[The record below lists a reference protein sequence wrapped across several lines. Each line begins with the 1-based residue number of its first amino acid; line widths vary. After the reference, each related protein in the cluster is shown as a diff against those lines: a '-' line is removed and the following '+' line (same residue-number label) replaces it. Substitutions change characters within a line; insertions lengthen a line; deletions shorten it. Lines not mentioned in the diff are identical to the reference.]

1 MTLKRL
7 TLASLS
13 LFLAGCGAIEIGF
26 EPTSEPAAASSST
39 RTASVA
45 TRPAGITLTSTSAAP
60 GAAFTPTDTV
70 ALSDTASPAS
80 DTPPPVACAARH
92 TVRVG
97 DTLMT
102 IGQAYGA
109 DWHEIAAANGLTNQG
124 LIFVGQG
131 LCIPNAVRTPNPIPP
146 SPTATDTATPSAT
159 VTDILTPTVTP
170 TASTTPTPCGIDWF
184 FTPSPSECPAAAA
197 QSSSGATERFERGQM
212 VWMASTDTYFVL
224 FNLGAAPIDGRLVF
238 IRLETLPLKPGAN
251 ADNRID
257 ETPQPGLSQPIRGF
271 GHIWRDE
278 VYGDFALLGGQTMRA
293 VIGWAVEPEY
303 AINTTLQCSPVRADS
318 SQSCYLGVSG
328 NRVIA
333 LDSSTT
339 GPLWHYQ
346 IGP

>member
-1 MTLKRL
+1 MILKRL

-26 EPTSEPAAASSST
+26 EPTSEPAAASSSA
-39 RTASVA
+39 RTATVA
-45 TRPAGITLTSTSAAP
+45 TRLAVITPTSTSAAP
-60 GAAFTPTDTV
+60 GASFTPTDTV
-70 ALSDTASPAS
+70 ALADTAT
-80 DTPPPVACAARH
+80 DTPPALACAARH

-124 LIFVGQG
+124 LIFVGQS
-131 LCIPNAVRTPNPIPP
+131 LCVPRAVRTPNPIPP
-146 SPTATDTATPSAT
+146 SPTATDTVTPSAT
-159 VTDILTPTVTP
+159 ATDILTPTATL

-184 FTPSPSECPAAAA
+184 FTPSPTECPAAAA
-197 QSSSGATERFERGQM
+197 QSSSGAAERFERGQM
-212 VWMASTDTYFVL
+212 VWMASTDTYYVL
-224 FNLGAAPIDGRLVF
+224 FNLGAAPVDGRLAF
-238 IRLETLPLKPGAN
+238 IRLETLPLKPGAD

-278 VYGDFALLGGQTMRA
+278 VYGDLALLGGQTMRA

-303 AINTTLQCSPVRADS
+303 ALNTTLQCSPVRVDS
-318 SQSCYLGVSG
+318 SQSCYLGVAG

-339 GPLWHYQ
+339 GQLWQYQ